1 MEDKNSYKNKKN
13 EFVLECSNI
22 IKLFGGLVA
31 LDNVSFS
38 ISKGVI
44 VGVLG
49 PNGAGKT
56 TLFDVISGVSNLSIG
71 KILFDGIDISRLSAD
86 KISTLGL
93 QRTFQIPTAFN
104 DMTVEEN
111 IIVGATFSGKSR
123 ILSTKNSISDYVQEI
138 ISLCKLEGHKNFQ
151 AGFLAILQKKLLMV
165 ATALAGMPKLLMLD
179 EPLGG
184 LNSDERNQMLEFLY
198 EIKNSGIN
206 LMIIEHVMS
215 VMLNFVDHLVLL
227 NHGKIIFTGTP
238 EQAVNNEEVISI
250 YLGNEAKLLKKRNYA
265 SKS

>member
-1 MEDKNSYKNKKN
+1 MEENNSYKNNKN
-13 EFVLECSNI
+13 EFVLDCSNI
-22 IKLFGGLVA
+22 SKSFGGLVA

-44 VGVLG
+44 VGVVG

-56 TLFDVISGVSNLSIG
+56 TLFDVISGVSNLSG
-71 KILFDGIDISRLSAD
+71 GRILFEGMDISKLSAD
-86 KISTLGL
+86 KISSIGL

-111 IIVGATFSGKSR
+111 IIVGATFAGKSR
-123 ILSTKNSISDYVQEI
+123 ILSKKNSISDHVKEI
-138 ISLCKLEGHKNFQ
+138 ISLCKLEEHKNFQ
-151 AGFLAILQKKLLMV
+151 AGVLAILQKKLLMV

-184 LNSDERNQMLEFLY
+184 LNKDERNQMLEFLY
-198 EIKNSGIN
+198 KIKNSGIN

-215 VMLNFVDHLVLL
+215 AMLNFVDQLVLL
-227 NHGKIIFTGTP
+227 NHGKIIFKGTP
-238 EQAVNNEEVISI
+238 EQAVINEEVISV
-250 YLGNEAKLLKKRNYA
+250 YLGNEAKLLKK
-265 SKS
+265 